1 MNFKNTSEIKVP
13 SQLINKIIG
22 QNKAVS
28 LIEKAAKQRRHIL
41 LIGEPG
47 TGKSM
52 LGQAL
57 SHLVPKEALKDILI
71 LPNSS
76 DENTPLVRPIISGRG
91 KELLLRA
98 RENVST
104 STKRQ
109 SILFTIFA
117 IFALLLPWW
126 LRGIYGD
133 IMAAASLISGMMF
146 LMIYAVSINMISKKK
161 KITEPKLLIDTSKKN
176 KAPFIDATGAHA
188 GALFGDVRHDP
199 FQSGGLGTPA

>member
-13 SQLINKIIG
+13 SKLINKIIG

-98 RENVST
+98 RENLSN
-104 STKRQ
+104 STKL
-109 SILFTIFA
+109 S
-117 IFALLLPWW
+117 LLTKFYY
-126 LRGIYGD
+126 IY
-133 IMAAASLISGMMF
+133 
-146 LMIYAVSINMISKKK
+146 
-161 KITEPKLLIDTSKKN
+161 
-176 KAPFIDATGAHA
+176 
-188 GALFGDVRHDP
+188 
-199 FQSGGLGTPA
+199 